1 MGASGAVKTPGAS
14 DMSIRTNEELD
25 PNEGPSFTEF
35 AVLAS
40 LFAGILLLIPVGV
53 FTFIWPVWLLG
64 LLLFIDLGL
73 LFLVSMTA
81 VFLLR
86 VFFADRRRGR
96 GRSVG
101 VARPPIVVSS
111 TPPHSAEGGTAAAS
125 GLKEN
130 EQETEQ
136 TPERGDGT

>member
-1 MGASGAVKTPGAS
+1 
-14 DMSIRTNEELD
+14 MSIRTNEELD

-40 LFAGILLLIPVGV
+40 LFAIILLLIPVGV
-53 FTFIWPVWLLG
+53 FTFSWPVWLLG

-96 GRSVG
+96 GRTIG
-101 VARPPIVVSS
+101 AAREPMVISSAQAPTPELGGPPA
-111 TPPHSAEGGTAAAS
+111 SASQEARDEKPRAS
-125 GLKEN
+125 G
-130 EQETEQ
+130 
-136 TPERGDGT
+136 ERD

>member
-1 MGASGAVKTPGAS
+1 
-14 DMSIRTNEELD
+14 MSIRTNEELD

-40 LFAGILLLIPVGV
+40 LFAIILLLIPVGV
-53 FTFIWPVWLLG
+53 FTFSWPVWLLG

-96 GRSVG
+96 SRTVG
-101 VARPPIVVSS
+101 VAREPMVISS
-111 TPPHSAEGGTAAAS
+111 APTPDPDAAAAS
-125 GLKEN
+125 VSNEAGL
-130 EQETEQ
+130 Q
-136 TPERGDGT
+136 TDQDQRGGNQA

>member
-1 MGASGAVKTPGAS
+1 
-14 DMSIRTNEELD
+14 MSIRTNEELD

-40 LFAGILLLIPVGV
+40 LFAIILLLIPVGV
-53 FTFIWPVWLLG
+53 FTFSWPVWLLAI
-64 LLLFIDLGL
+64 LLFIDLGL

-96 GRSVG
+96 GRTIG
-101 VARPPIVVSS
+101 AAREPMVI
-111 TPPHSAEGGTAAAS
+111 SAAQAAEPEPSGAPAS
-125 GLKEN
+125 ASQKDHD
-130 EQETEQ
+130 EQ
-136 TPERGDGT
+136 PRAPGDPD

>member
-1 MGASGAVKTPGAS
+1 MGASGAANPPRAS
-14 DMSIRTNEELD
+14 DMSIRANEDLD

-40 LFAGILLLIPVGV
+40 LFAIILLLIPVGV
-53 FTFIWPVWLLG
+53 FTFSWPVWLLR

-73 LFLVSMTA
+73 RFLVSMTA

-96 GRSVG
+96 GRTVG
-101 VARPPIVVSS
+101 VARKPMASS
-111 TPPHSAEGGTAAAS
+111 SAP
-125 GLKEN
+125 
-130 EQETEQ
+130 
-136 TPERGDGT
+136 TPEPAPAATSLSPTCYPH

>member
-1 MGASGAVKTPGAS
+1 MTV
-14 DMSIRTNEELD
+14 RFNEELD

-40 LFAGILLLIPVGV
+40 LFAIILLLIPVGV
-53 FTFIWPVWLLG
+53 FTLNWPVWVLG
-64 LLLFIDLGL
+64 ALMVIDLVL

-96 GRSVG
+96 GRTVG
-101 VARPPIVVSS
+101 VAREPMVITTKKAAP
-111 TPPHSAEGGTAAAS
+111 SAPEAAPSAH
-125 GLKEN
+125 E
-130 EQETEQ
+130 ETE
-136 TPERGDGT
+136 RDNA

>member
-1 MGASGAVKTPGAS
+1 
-14 DMSIRTNEELD
+14 MSIRTNEELD

-40 LFAGILLLIPVGV
+40 LFAIILLLIPVGV
-53 FTFIWPVWLLG
+53 FTFSWPVWLLG

-96 GRSVG
+96 GRTIG
-101 VARPPIVVSS
+101 AAREPMVITS
-111 TPPHSAEGGTAAAS
+111 
-125 GLKEN
+125 
-130 EQETEQ
+130 EQAP
-136 TPERGDGT
+136 TPEPGGRPASASHDARDEERQAPGDSA

>member
-1 MGASGAVKTPGAS
+1 
-14 DMSIRTNEELD
+14 MSIRTNEELD

-40 LFAGILLLIPVGV
+40 LFAIILLLIPVGV
-53 FTFIWPVWLLG
+53 FTFSWPVWLLG

-96 GRSVG
+96 GRTIG
-101 VARPPIVVSS
+101 AAREPMVISS
-111 TPPHSAEGGTAAAS
+111 ARAPETKPGGAPASAPQDARD
-125 GLKEN
+125 
-130 EQETEQ
+130 EQ
-136 TPERGDGT
+136 PRAPGDPD

>member
-1 MGASGAVKTPGAS
+1 MGASGAVQTPGAS
-14 DMSIRTNEELD
+14 DMSIRTNEDLD

-53 FTFIWPVWLLG
+53 FTFSWPVWLLG

-96 GRSVG
+96 GRSIG
-101 VARPPIVVSS
+101 VARAPMVISS
-111 TPPHSAEGGTAAAS
+111 APTPEHDAAATS
-125 GLKEN
+125 VSDEA
-130 EQETEQ
+130 EPQ
-136 TPERGDGT
+136 GDHDHAG

>member
-1 MGASGAVKTPGAS
+1 
-14 DMSIRTNEELD
+14 MSIRTNEDLD
-25 PNEGPSFTEF
+25 PNEGPSFAEF

-40 LFAGILLLIPVGV
+40 LFAIILLLIPVGV
-53 FTFIWPVWLLG
+53 FTFSWPVWLLG

-96 GRSVG
+96 GRSIG
-101 VARPPIVVSS
+101 VAREPMVIS
-111 TPPHSAEGGTAAAS
+111 SAEAPAPGVGEQSPDAAEAS
-125 GLKEN
+125 GSHEA
-130 EQETEQ
+130 EAGAGQGPGRED
-136 TPERGDGT
+136 PA

>member
-1 MGASGAVKTPGAS
+1 
-14 DMSIRTNEELD
+14 MSIRTNEDLD

-40 LFAGILLLIPVGV
+40 LFALILLLIPVGV
-53 FTFIWPVWLLG
+53 FTFSWPVWLLG

-86 VFFADRRRGR
+86 VFFADRRSGR
-96 GRSVG
+96 GRSIGIAKAPMVISS
-101 VARPPIVVSS
+101 ARPEEAEAGAS
-111 TPPHSAEGGTAAAS
+111 PPSVPDDEAPGEPT
-125 GLKEN
+125 
-130 EQETEQ
+130 
-136 TPERGDGT
+136 

>member
-1 MGASGAVKTPGAS
+1 
-14 DMSIRTNEELD
+14 MSIRTNEELD

-40 LFAGILLLIPVGV
+40 LFAIILLLIPVGV
-53 FTFIWPVWLLG
+53 FTFSWPVWLLG
-64 LLLFIDLGL
+64 LLLFFDLGL

-96 GRSVG
+96 GRTAG
-101 VARPPIVVSS
+101 VAREPMVISS
-111 TPPHSAEGGTAAAS
+111 APKPDPDAAAAS
-125 GLKEN
+125 VSHEAEPQA
-130 EQETEQ
+130 EQDK
-136 TPERGDGT
+136 RGGNQA

>member
-1 MGASGAVKTPGAS
+1 
-14 DMSIRTNEELD
+14 MSIRTNEELD

-40 LFAGILLLIPVGV
+40 LFAIILLLIPVGV
-53 FTFIWPVWLLG
+53 FTFSWPVWLLG

-96 GRSVG
+96 GRTVG
-101 VARPPIVVSS
+101 VAREPMVISS
-111 TPPHSAEGGTAAAS
+111 APTPEPDAAATS
-125 GLKEN
+125 VS
-130 EQETEQ
+130 
-136 TPERGDGT
+136 PEADAQADQDQAGGNLA

>member
-1 MGASGAVKTPGAS
+1 MTV
-14 DMSIRTNEELD
+14 RFNEELD

-40 LFAGILLLIPVGV
+40 LFAIILLLIPVGV
-53 FTFIWPVWLLG
+53 FTLNWPVWVLG
-64 LLLFIDLGL
+64 ALMVIDLVL

-96 GRSVG
+96 GRTVG
-101 VARPPIVVSS
+101 VARESMVITTVKAAP
-111 TPPHSAEGGTAAAS
+111 SAPEAAPSAPEAAPS
-125 GLKEN
+125 AHK
-130 EQETEQ
+130 ETE
-136 TPERGDGT
+136 RDHA

>member
-1 MGASGAVKTPGAS
+1 
-14 DMSIRTNEELD
+14 MSIRTNEELD

-40 LFAGILLLIPVGV
+40 LFAIILLLIPVGV
-53 FTFIWPVWLLG
+53 FTFSWPVWLLG

-96 GRSVG
+96 GRTVG
-101 VARPPIVVSS
+101 VAREPMVISS
-111 TPPHSAEGGTAAAS
+111 APTPEPDAAATS
-125 GLKEN
+125 VS
-130 EQETEQ
+130 
-136 TPERGDGT
+136 PEADAQADQDQAGGNQA